1 MNHLHEND
9 IAREIVNAAF
19 KMHTQIGPGLLESV
33 YERVMLFELEKLGFE
48 VERQLGVP
56 FVYEEI
62 RMPIGFRADL
72 VVNNKVVIEIKSVEI
87 LAPVHAKQLRTY
99 LIAMDMRLGLLINF
113 NVDLI
118 KHGIKRVVNNLQD

>member
-1 MNHLHEND
+1 
-9 IAREIVNAAF
+9 
-19 KMHTQIGPGLLESV
+19 
-33 YERVMLFELEKLGFE
+33 MLFELEKLGFD
-48 VERQLGVP
+48 VQRQRGAP

-72 VVNNKVVIEIKSVEI
+72 LVNNKVVIETKSVEA

-99 LIAMDMRLGLLINF
+99 LIALDMRLGLLINF

-118 KHGIKRVVNNLQD
+118 KHGIKRVVNNLQE

>member
-1 MNHLHEND
+1 MHEND
-9 IAREIVNAAF
+9 IAREIVNIAF

-33 YERVMLFELEKLGFE
+33 YERVMMYELQKMGFH
-48 VERQLGVP
+48 VERQRTVP

-62 RMPIGFRADL
+62 RMPVGFRADI
-72 VVNNKVVIEIKSVEI
+72 VVNNKVVVEVKSVEA

-118 KHGIKRVVNNLQD
+118 KNGIKRVVNNLQE